1 MALYR
6 ATKNLFFE
14 QLKKDVIVDDIIELD
29 EDYAKE
35 VNKKLKDTFPDVK
48 EVLVL
53 VDKNDNLEPT
63 EEVVETEEVGE
74 QAQKPRNKK
83 AKE

>member
-14 QLKKDVIVDDIIELD
+14 QLNKDVIVDDIIELD

-35 VNKKLKDTFPDVK
+35 VNKKLKNAFPDVK
-48 EVLVL
+48 NVLEL
-53 VDKNDNLEPT
+53 VDKNGTLEP
-63 EEVVETEEVGE
+63 EEDALSVDDASQATVED
-74 QAQKPRNKK
+74 
-83 AKE
+83 

>member
-14 QLKKDVIVDDIIELD
+14 QLNKDVIVGDIIELE

-35 VNKKLKDTFPDVK
+35 VNKKLKNAFPDVK
-48 EVLVL
+48 NVLEL
-53 VDKNDNLEPT
+53 VDKNGTLEPELDAPSADDASQAT
-63 EEVVETEEVGE
+63 VED
-74 QAQKPRNKK
+74 
-83 AKE
+83 

>member
-14 QLKKDVIVDDIIELD
+14 QLNKDVIVDDIIELE

-35 VNKKLKDTFPDVK
+35 INKKLKNAFPDVK
-48 EVLVL
+48 NVLEL
-53 VDKNDNLEPT
+53 VDKNGTLEP
-63 EEVVETEEVGE
+63 EEDALSVDDASQATVED
-74 QAQKPRNKK
+74 
-83 AKE
+83 

>member
-14 QLKKDVIVDDIIELD
+14 QLKKDVIVNEIIELD

-35 VNKKLKDTFPDVK
+35 VNKKLKNAFPDVK
-48 EVLVL
+48 NVLEL
-53 VDKNDNLEPT
+53 VDKNGTLEPET
-63 EEVVETEEVGE
+63 DAPSVDDVSQETVED
-74 QAQKPRNKK
+74 
-83 AKE
+83 

>member
-14 QLKKDVIVDDIIELD
+14 QLNKDVIVDDIIELD

-35 VNKKLKDTFPDVK
+35 VNKKLKNAFPDVK
-48 EVLVL
+48 NVLEL
-53 VDKNDNLEPT
+53 VDKNGTLEP
-63 EEVVETEEVGE
+63 EEEDAPSVGDVS
-74 QAQKPRNKK
+74 QATI
-83 AKE
+83 ED

>member
-35 VNKKLKDTFPDVK
+35 INKKLKNAFPDVTN
-48 EVLVL
+48 VLEL
-53 VDKNDNLEPT
+53 VDKNGTLEP
-63 EEVVETEEVGE
+63 ETDAPSVDDVSQETFE
-74 QAQKPRNKK
+74 N
-83 AKE
+83 

>member
-14 QLKKDVIVDDIIELD
+14 QLNKDVIVGDIIELD

-35 VNKKLKDTFPDVK
+35 VNKKLKNAFPDVK
-48 EVLVL
+48 NVLEL
-53 VDKNDNLEPT
+53 VDKNGTLEP
-63 EEVVETEEVGE
+63 EEYASSVDYASQATVED
-74 QAQKPRNKK
+74 
-83 AKE
+83 

>member
-14 QLKKDVIVDDIIELD
+14 QLNKDVIVDDIIELE

-35 VNKKLKDTFPDVK
+35 VNKKLKNTFPDVK
-48 EVLVL
+48 NVLEL
-53 VDKNDNLEPT
+53 VRG
-63 EEVVETEEVGE
+63 VGC
-74 QAQKPRNKK
+74 A
-83 AKE
+83 AS

>member
-35 VNKKLKDTFPDVK
+35 INKKLKNAFPDVK
-48 EVLVL
+48 NVLEL
-53 VDKNDNLEPT
+53 VDKNGTLEPET
-63 EEVVETEEVGE
+63 DAPSVDYVSQAIVED
-74 QAQKPRNKK
+74 
-83 AKE
+83 

>member
-14 QLKKDVIVDDIIELD
+14 QLKKDVIVNEIIELD

-35 VNKKLKDTFPDVK
+35 VNKKLKNAFPDVK
-48 EVLVL
+48 NVLEL
-53 VDKNDNLEPT
+53 VDKNGTLEPET
-63 EEVVETEEVGE
+63 DAPSVDDASQETVED
-74 QAQKPRNKK
+74 
-83 AKE
+83 